1 MNKYFIFSIKYQT
14 ILFLCNGSTRIKPTR
29 FSFSARKSISSKGF
43 TDSHHHQLAVKF
55 ALNYFSSVLL
65 FKIEVILHEN
75 KMNVNDKHSFIF
87 NLDSSVAID
96 EQLQTFQKQ
105 SSFQDDTRNQ
115 RFCQQRQKTPYA
127 FLAKFLRLNLPLLNG
142 KYHTSSH

>member
-1 MNKYFIFSIKYQT
+1 MNKCFIFSIKYQT

-75 KMNVNDKHSFIF
+75 KMNVNNKHSFTF
-87 NLDSSVAID
+87 NLNSSATID

-105 SSFQDDTRNQ
+105 VSFRGDIRNQ
-115 RFCQQRQKTPYA
+115 RFCQQRQKTQCA
-127 FLAKFLRLNLPLLNG
+127 FLAKFLRSSLRLLIY
-142 KYHTSSH
+142 KYHRSFR